1 MINCS
6 KLDTI
11 FINPLAQALV
21 RFDKD
26 LKNAQAYGNFQRI
39 FMGGDFIFPNLKWDG
54 NGKIEIDIHMNKQ
67 MEDFSILLNEYYL
80 LNKVNPATRGN
91 N

>member
-1 MINCS
+1 MS
-6 KLDTI
+6 L
-11 FINPLAQALV
+11 
-21 RFDKD
+21 DKD

-39 FMGGDFIFPNLKWDG
+39 FRGEDFNFLNLKWDG

-67 MEDFSILLNEYYL
+67 MEDFSILLNEYSL

>member
-1 MINCS
+1 MS
-6 KLDTI
+6 L
-11 FINPLAQALV
+11 
-21 RFDKD
+21 DKD

-39 FMGGDFIFPNLKWDG
+39 FRGGDFNFLNLKWDG

-67 MEDFSILLNEYYL
+67 MEDFSILLNEYSL
-80 LNKVNPATRGN
+80 LNKVNPATGGN

>member
-1 MINCS
+1 MYKPPSTDNSEQIE
-6 KLDTI
+6 
-11 FINPLAQALV
+11 ALV
-21 RFDKD
+21 SLDKD
-26 LKNAQAYGNFQRI
+26 IKNAQAYGKFQRI
-39 FMGGDFIFPNLKWDG
+39 FMGGDFNFPNLKWDG

-67 MEDFSILLNEYYL
+67 MEDFSILLNEYPL

>member
-21 RFDKD
+21 SLDKD

-39 FMGGDFIFPNLKWDG
+39 FRGGDFNFL
-54 NGKIEIDIHMNKQ
+54 
-67 MEDFSILLNEYYL
+67 
-80 LNKVNPATRGN
+80 T
-91 N
+91 